1 MFSMNWGDLDQKILM
16 DLAKAI
22 SPDSYRDRKDAM
34 KFPFTES
41 FHAEQRDIPDFGKYE
56 MLCLSFITF

>member
-41 FHAEQRDIPDFGKYE
+41 CHAGERGISDFGNYE
-56 MLCLSFITF
+56 MLRLSFITF